1 MVDLYANF
9 DLLDIIMSLKSPPLD
24 NLASMDDDQ
33 RGVQTIGRGTQ
44 TPVIACSQVRR
55 STRRTKAALKE
66 EFLQDMKH
74 YLETD
79 TDRVG
84 ELAVRY
90 FPKKGR
96 GIVAMRDFRM
106 GEFVAEYTGIL
117 LTKKQAKEK
126 EEVYGEEEGSFMY
139 YFKYNG
145 QIKCID
151 ATARSN
157 RIARLINHSR
167 SKANL
172 APKIIELNGK
182 PRLLLFAK
190 SNIPTGTEVL
200 YDYGDRCKETIEA
213 FPWLAV

>member
-1 MVDLYANF
+1 
-9 DLLDIIMSLKSPPLD
+9 
-24 NLASMDDDQ
+24 
-33 RGVQTIGRGTQ
+33 
-44 TPVIACSQVRR
+44 
-55 STRRTKAALKE
+55 
-66 EFLQDMKH
+66 MKH

-145 QIKCID
+145 QIKWWVNLQVTEKCI
-151 ATARSN
+151 SGQQ
-157 RIARLINHSR
+157 
-167 SKANL
+167 
-172 APKIIELNGK
+172 ELLK
-182 PRLLLFAK
+182 QTVSSFL
-190 SNIPTGTEVL
+190 VL
-200 YDYGDRCKETIEA
+200 QQENTI
-213 FPWLAV
+213 F